1 MSQAKPMHVA
11 VHGDPLAVGIVVL
24 AVATALI
31 HLLLGISLG
40 PPSLRP
46 FPLLF
51 YLNMLG
57 YLVLV
62 TALYA
67 PQLHPVRRV
76 VRRVFI
82 AYTALTIVLW
92 FLLAPARIPLG
103 YLDKVIEVVLVTLL
117 IVDDRRDSRQSRR
130 GVGARRTT

>member
-1 MSQAKPMHVA
+1 VHV
-11 VHGDPLAVGIVVL
+11 DPLAVGIVVL

-62 TALYA
+62 TALYT

-82 AYTALTIVLW
+82 AYTVLTIVLW
-92 FLLAPARIPLG
+92 FLLAPAHIPLG

-117 IVDDRRDSRQSRR
+117 IADDRRDSRRSRR
-130 GVGARRTT
+130 GAGARRTM